1 MCLAWS
7 IYTLLPVLHTLNK
20 KFIFLSNDKPVIKI
34 VQYGIIFLVLVLV
47 KTIYSSYW
55 LFKINSGLKIVYG
68 AYDRTLKF
76 IWCIYVKY

>member
-1 MCLAWS
+1 MCVWHEVYS
-7 IYTLLPVLHTLNK
+7 LLPVLHTLNK

-34 VQYGIIFLVLVLV
+34 VQYGIIFLVLVLI

-55 LFKINSGLKIVYG
+55 LFKINSGLKIAYG
-68 AYDRTLKF
+68 AYNHTLKF